1 MVLVIEST
9 PSVMPVAP
17 APVLAANLGAPAP
30 EPLRPAAE
38 PALPRDEV
46 EAYLVRGERMLK
58 DGDVATARLFF
69 ARAAEAGEARGA
81 LGMARSFDHTELRKL
96 TVLGLRPNP
105 EEAAR
110 WYAKAQDLGLTAAAQ

>member
-1 MVLVIEST
+1 
-9 PSVMPVAP
+9 
-17 APVLAANLGAPAP
+17 
-30 EPLRPAAE
+30 
-38 PALPRDEV
+38 
-46 EAYLVRGERMLK
+46 MLK